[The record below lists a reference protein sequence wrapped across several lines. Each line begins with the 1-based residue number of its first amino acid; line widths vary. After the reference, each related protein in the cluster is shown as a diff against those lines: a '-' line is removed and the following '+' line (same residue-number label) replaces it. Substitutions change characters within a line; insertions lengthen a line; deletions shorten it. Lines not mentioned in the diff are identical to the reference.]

1 MLTMSKLDLYL
12 YMLGFV
18 LLFFWLIYLLLG

>member
-1 MLTMSKLDLYL
+1 MSKLDLYL
-12 YMLGFV
+12 YMIGFV